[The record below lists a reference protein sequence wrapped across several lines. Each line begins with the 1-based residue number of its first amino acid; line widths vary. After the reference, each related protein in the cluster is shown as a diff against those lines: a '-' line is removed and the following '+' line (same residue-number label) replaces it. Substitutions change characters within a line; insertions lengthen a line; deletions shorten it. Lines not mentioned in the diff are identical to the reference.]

1 MAIENPDPRPNTE
14 VVVEAIGLLENRAR
28 LQERVTIISRAVNA
42 LSNALAENQNPGL
55 EVRILTCIFDLLLEI
70 ARLREEFEVEVNLA

>member
-1 MAIENPDPRPNTE
+1 VAIENPDPRPNTE

-70 ARLREEFEVEVNLA
+70 ARLREEFEIEVNLA

>member
-1 MAIENPDPRPNTE
+1 VAIENPDPRPNTE

-70 ARLREEFEVEVNLA
+70 ARLREEFEDEVNLA